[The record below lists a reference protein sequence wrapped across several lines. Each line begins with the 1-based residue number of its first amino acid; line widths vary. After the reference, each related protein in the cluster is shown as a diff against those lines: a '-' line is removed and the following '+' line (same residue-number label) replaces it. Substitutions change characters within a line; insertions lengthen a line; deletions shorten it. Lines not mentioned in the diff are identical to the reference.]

1 MRPQLLRGPTAHMGM
16 PPVPAPRLGT
26 HEAAAEEIQARPAEH
41 LALQHFEAVDT
52 PLDRTITPGQVTSA
66 LTPW

>member
-1 MRPQLLRGPTAHMGM
+1 MGM